1 MTDPLN
7 MTDTVTANE
16 SSNDDESTTE
26 GMACFVLPI
35 QAGALLVPSIS
46 IAEIAP
52 VAPIFPDNSGPDWF
66 LGHYSWRNKRVPL
79 ISFEKL
85 TRDQGGGINPNGR
98 IALFKNTGANTE
110 VGFVAIPTQGIPREV
125 MLMVEDI
132 EESQGNVGLSAF
144 ETMSVKCEGE
154 EMIIPDLTALEDA
167 YLAYK
172 DRLL

>member
-1 MTDPLN
+1 MTNSLSG
-7 MTDTVTANE
+7 TDDLATTDDVI
-16 SSNDDESTTE
+16 DDESNSE

-66 LGHYSWRNKRVPL
+66 LGHYSWRNRRVPL

-98 IALFKNTGANTE
+98 IALFKNTGSNTE

-125 MLMVEDI
+125 MLMPEDI

-144 ETMSVKCEGE
+144 ETISIKCEGE

>member
-1 MTDPLN
+1 MQDQENNNEQPL
-7 MTDTVTANE
+7 
-16 SSNDDESTTE
+16 SE
-26 GMACFVLPI
+26 GMACFVLPV
-35 QAGALLVPSIS
+35 QAGALLVPSVS

-66 LGHYSWRNKRVPL
+66 LGHYSWRNRRVPL

-98 IALFKNTGANTE
+98 IALFNNTGDNTE
-110 VGFVAIPTQGIPREV
+110 VGFIAIPTQGIPREV
-125 MLMVEDI
+125 MVLPEDL
-132 EESQGNVGLSAF
+132 EENFNAAGLSAY
-144 ETMSVKCEGE
+144 ETLSILLDGE
-154 EMIIPDLTALEDA
+154 EMTIPDLGALENA

>member
-1 MTDPLN
+1 M
-7 MTDTVTANE
+7 
-16 SSNDDESTTE
+16 NDNAVDNDAG

-46 IAEIAP
+46 IAEIAS

-66 LGHYSWRNKRVPL
+66 LGHYNWRNRRVPL

-110 VGFVAIPTQGIPREV
+110 VGFIAIPTQGIPREV
-125 MLMVEDI
+125 MVMMEDI
-132 EESQGNVGLSAF
+132 EDSAVQASLSPF

>member
-1 MTDPLN
+1 MQN
-7 MTDTVTANE
+7 QENNNE
-16 SSNDDESTTE
+16 QSLSE
-26 GMACFVLPI
+26 GMACFVLPV
-35 QAGALLVPSIS
+35 QAGALLVPSVS

-66 LGHYSWRNKRVPL
+66 LGHYSWRNRRVPL

-98 IALFKNTGANTE
+98 IALFNNTGDNTE
-110 VGFVAIPTQGIPREV
+110 VGFIAIPTQGIPREV
-125 MLMVEDI
+125 MVLAEDI
-132 EESQGNVGLSAF
+132 EENFNATNLSAY
-144 ETMSVKCEGE
+144 ETISIWLDGE
-154 EMIIPDLTALEDA
+154 EMTIPDLGALENA